1 VLRRQR
7 ATGDTMGGMTE
18 TGVRAHDD
26 LRAAVERCG
35 YYPELVLDS
44 LAVALAGESVS
55 SFMVHHEATFDRDE
69 LRRHL
74 TVLVLTPSRL
84 VVGHTDDHPPDEI
97 SSSPHATTST
107 ESVRIGHIGSV
118 VVSRVVDDPAQ
129 HAVSGLPREVVLTLG
144 WGAVSRIDLEPAGC
158 ADPDCEAD
166 HGYTGAATIDDF
178 SVRVSQAADGID
190 GVAQALEFARSLS
203 AATAAH

>member
-1 VLRRQR
+1 M
-7 ATGDTMGGMTE
+7 TGTR
-18 TGVRAHDD
+18 VRSHDD

-44 LAVALAGESVS
+44 LSVSLAGETIVS
-55 SFMVHHEATFDRDE
+55 FLVHHEATFDRDE

-74 TVLVLTPSRL
+74 TVLVLTPTRL

-107 ESVRIGHIGSV
+107 ESVRIDRIDSV
-118 VVSRVVDDPAQ
+118 VVSRVVDDPAK
-129 HAVSGLPREVVLTLG
+129 HPVSEVPREVVLTLG
-144 WGAVSRIDLEPAGC
+144 WGAISRLDLEPAVC

-166 HGYTGAATIDDF
+166 HGYTGTATLDDF
-178 SVRVSQAADGID
+178 SVRVSQAADGVE
-190 GVAQALEFARSLS
+190 GVAGALEFARALSL
-203 AATAAH
+203 ATATS

>member
-1 VLRRQR
+1 
-7 ATGDTMGGMTE
+7 MTE
-18 TGVRAHDD
+18 TGVRSDDD

-44 LAVALAGESVS
+44 LAVALAGEPVG
-55 SFMVHHEATFDRDE
+55 SFLVHHEATFDRDE

-74 TVLVLTPSRL
+74 TVLILTSTRL

-107 ESVRIGHIGSV
+107 ESVRINRIGSV

-129 HAVSGLPREVVLTLG
+129 HSATGLPREVVLTLG
-144 WGAVSRIDLEPAGC
+144 WGAISRLDLEPATCG
-158 ADPDCEAD
+158 DPECEAD
-166 HGYTGAATIDDF
+166 HGYTGSATLDDF
-178 SVRVSQAADGID
+178 SVRVSQAADGVE
-190 GVAQALEFARSLS
+190 GVSQALEFARAVS
-203 AATAAH
+203 AATAKA

>member
-1 VLRRQR
+1 
-7 ATGDTMGGMTE
+7 MTE

-107 ESVRIGHIGSV
+107 ESVRIGRIGSV

-178 SVRVSQAADGID
+178 SVRVSQAADGIE

-203 AATAAH
+203 AATATHSRE